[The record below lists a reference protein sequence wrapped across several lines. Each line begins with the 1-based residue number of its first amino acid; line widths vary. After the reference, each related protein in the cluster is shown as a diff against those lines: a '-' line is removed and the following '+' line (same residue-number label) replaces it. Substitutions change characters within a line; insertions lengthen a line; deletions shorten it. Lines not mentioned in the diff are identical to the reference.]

1 MVVEAVGTALQSM
14 KALNRHALE
23 VAEGFRSGQADQARR
38 GLRDLVHGTETMV
51 QLAALSAQVLGLDL
65 CSLDGADGLR
75 AESETRAVVDQLM
88 AQLLAQDWPGVAGTL
103 ERDFLSALT
112 LWRAVLDAISA
123 ATTEE
128 PGPAA

>member
-23 VAEGFRSGQADQARR
+23 VAEGSRSGQADQARR
-38 GLRDLVHGTETMV
+38 CLRDLVHGTETMV